1 MIFEDAAAVSLCG
14 LTAAQGLFPRM
25 GMAAPWDDGKAEEAD
40 SGDRDVRSV
49 FMYGASTSVG
59 MYGAQLARQSG
70 LKIRLIGAASKAR
83 HAMLREQ
90 PYGYDD
96 LVDYRDEDW
105 PEQVRALCTGDGVHY
120 AMDCI
125 SEGGMV
131 EKVNSTLNSAGKQA
145 ILRSL
150 EGGAWNQERPFDIQ
164 PIYGA
169 VWEGLGEPVHYQG
182 MIIPESAGARRFAV
196 AFYKWLS
203 CAAEDG
209 NVRLVS
215 NPVRSMPGGLEKVV
229 KDGFVLLGTGNME
242 DRKHARTEPWMTPV
256 RAEKLV
262 YKLV

>member
-105 PEQVRALCTGDGVHY
+105 QEQVRALCTGDGVHY

-125 SEGGMV
+125 SEGGTV

-145 ILRSL
+145 IFRSL
-150 EGGAWNQERPFDIQ
+150 EGGAWNQERPLIFSLFMEQFGRDLESQYTIKGWSFQ
-164 PIYGA
+164 NQLKQGA
-169 VWEGLGEPVHYQG
+169 
-182 MIIPESAGARRFAV
+182 S
-196 AFYKWLS
+196 
-203 CAAEDG
+203 
-209 NVRLVS
+209 
-215 NPVRSMPGGLEKVV
+215 RSHSISGSLAQQK
-229 KDGFVLLGTGNME
+229 ME
-242 DRKHARTEPWMTPV
+242 T
-256 RAEKLV
+256 
-262 YKLV
+262 